1 MGISVPFVLVQKN
14 YRRLLA
20 YHTIDH
26 AGIMVTALGLGGA
39 LGSLGL
45 MLHMTFHTIAKSLLF
60 LCAGNVQQHF
70 RTDLFSGIK
79 GSVLRAMPLT
89 GVIFLMAML
98 AIIGMPPFSLFQSEF
113 LIVRAA
119 FDGGHALTGVL
130 FVLFGTGVFAGALL
144 HVGGMILGP
153 AGDTAVA
160 PRRPWRNGSLLALAG
175 ALVVIG
181 FWVPAPLFE
190 LVRGAARVVS
200 GQ

>member
-1 MGISVPFVLVQKN
+1 
-14 YRRLLA
+14 
-20 YHTIDH
+20 
-26 AGIMVTALGLGGA
+26 
-39 LGSLGL
+39 
-45 MLHMTFHTIAKSLLF
+45 
-60 LCAGNVQQHF
+60 
-70 RTDLFSGIK
+70 
-79 GSVLRAMPLT
+79 
-89 GVIFLMAML
+89 ML

-153 AGDTAVA
+153 AGDMPVA
-160 PRRPWRNGSLLALAG
+160 GPRPWRNGSLFVLAA

-181 FWVPAPLFE
+181 FWVPAPLLE
-190 LVRGAARVVS
+190 LIRGAAQVVS